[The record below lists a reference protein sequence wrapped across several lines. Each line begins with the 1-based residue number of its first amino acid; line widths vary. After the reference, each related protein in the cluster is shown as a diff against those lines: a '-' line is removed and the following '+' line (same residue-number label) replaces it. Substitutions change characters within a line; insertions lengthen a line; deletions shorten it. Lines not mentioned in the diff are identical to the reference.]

1 MNWKKFFR
9 LRIFRPRIVKMKV
22 GNRILRI
29 KDCRGIFSFSGL
41 MFDSMND
48 IDGALIY
55 ANNVWMPFV
64 RRKLDLLFLDGNLK
78 VIEIQRAVPITFTFN
93 PNTWRIYANKNAKY
107 CLEIKTGLI
116 RKNGILLKRVTRS
129 KS

>member
-1 MNWKKFFR
+1 ME
-9 LRIFRPRIVKMKV
+9 V
-22 GNRILRI
+22 GDRILKI
-29 KDCRGIFSFSGL
+29 NDCRGIFSLSGL
-41 MFDSMND
+41 MFDNMND

-64 RRKLDLLFLDGNLK
+64 KRKLDLLFLDGNLR
-78 VIEIQRAVPITFTFN
+78 VIEIQKAVPITFN
-93 PNTWRIYANKNAKY
+93 PNTWRIYANNNAKY

-116 RKNGILLKRVTRS
+116 KKNEILLKRLRKS

>member
-1 MNWKKFFR
+1 MNWRKF
-9 LRIFRPRIVKMKV
+9 FRPRIVKMKV
-22 GNRILRI
+22 GDRTLRI
-29 KDCRGIFSFSGL
+29 NDCRGIFSLSGL
-41 MFDSMND
+41 MFDNMND

-64 RRKLDLLFLDGNLK
+64 RRKLDLLFLDGNLR
-78 VIEIQRAVPITFTFN
+78 VIEIQKAVPIAFN

-116 RKNGILLKRVTRS
+116 RKNEILLKRLRRS